1 MCIFFLRSF
10 FSISGPVHHLLPF
23 FLHFKSC
30 SPSSSLLP
38 SPQKSISSKSLLPSS
53 SKSISQNPKPKSQSQ
68 SEQKSKPKNHDF
80 FMSWC
85 FLGCIAVM
93 QFLGFYTAHNFFLRW
108 CFLGCVAV
116 ISGLLWCNFW
126 VSTLLW
132 FLSFYVLFSGVM
144 EIESFKL
151 DLL

>member
-23 FLHFKSC
+23 FLHFRSC

-53 SKSISQNPKPKSQSQ
+53 SKSISQNPKPKSRSQ

-80 FMSWC
+80 FLRC
-85 FLGCIAVM
+85 CDAIFGFLCCSRFLLALVFSRLRCCDAI
-93 QFLGFYTAHNFFLRW
+93 LGF
-108 CFLGCVAV
+108 CVAV
-116 ISGLLWCNFW
+116 IFGFVLWR
-126 VSTLLW
+126 
-132 FLSFYVLFSGVM
+132 
-144 EIESFKL
+144 EIES
-151 DLL
+151 